1 MAPQWCHSGVMDL
14 TPYVDQLRRDLATA
28 AEAGGD
34 EARALA
40 ERLGAPLESGARL
53 VLLAALSA
61 AAADITRDL
70 APGSVELR
78 LRGVDPEFVVTP
90 APAEHSFADD
100 APATSA
106 AAPVPPA
113 PGQSEDDVT
122 SRINLRLPESLKTRV
137 EEAAAADG
145 LSVNAWLVRA
155 TSAALTRDTTGQRSA
170 HRTAS
175 GGQRYTGWVR

>member
-1 MAPQWCHSGVMDL
+1 MDL

-28 AEAGGD
+28 AEAGGE

-70 APGSVELR
+70 APGSVEVR
-78 LRGVDPEFVVTP
+78 LRGLDPEFVVTP
-90 APAEHSFADD
+90 APAEQAFTDD
-100 APATSA
+100 APAASA
-106 AAPVPPA
+106 VPPA
-113 PGQSEDDVT
+113 PGQAEDDVT

-155 TSAALTRDTTGQRSA
+155 TSSALTRDTTNQRSV